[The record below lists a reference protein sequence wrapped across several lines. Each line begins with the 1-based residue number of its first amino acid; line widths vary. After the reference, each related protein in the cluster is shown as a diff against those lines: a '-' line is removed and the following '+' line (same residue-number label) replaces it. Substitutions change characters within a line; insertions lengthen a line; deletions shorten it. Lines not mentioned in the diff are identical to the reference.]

1 MKNLLLSVALVACLA
16 AGANAHS
23 GMLALFSDTENHQ
36 CHAALGTYQTGNLYL
51 MYVRGDGPSMG
62 PGYEFKLLKSTSLA
76 IFLSPTWPS
85 NIITEIIIGTIE
97 TGISLVTWEAE
108 CFPDQAYVP
117 LGTIPVMNIADPD
130 TFTVR
135 VVPDPQ
141 QVPEHAI
148 VIALCAPD
156 WPLHIVSGGTF
167 VFNGV
172 CLDPLYPYGAL
183 ATKET
188 TWGAI
193 KELYR

>member
-36 CHAALGTYQTGNLYL
+36 CQAALGTYQTGNLYL
-51 MYVRGDGPSMG
+51 MYVRGDGPRMG
-62 PGYEFKLLKSTSLA
+62 NAYEFRLLKSTSMA
-76 IFLSPTWPS
+76 VFMAPVWPTIVPPL
-85 NIITEIIIGTIE
+85 GTIE
-97 TGISLVTWEAE
+97 AGISIVAPE
-108 CFPDQAYVP
+108 CFPDQAYVS
-117 LGTIPVMNIADPD
+117 LGTIPIMNIADPD
-130 TFTVR
+130 TFTVK
-135 VVPDPQ
+135 VVEDPTMLPPRG
-141 QVPEHAI
+141 V
-148 VIALCAPD
+148 VILKCDAYGTMYY
-156 WPLHIVSGGTF
+156 VSGGTF

-188 TWGAI
+188 SWGAI